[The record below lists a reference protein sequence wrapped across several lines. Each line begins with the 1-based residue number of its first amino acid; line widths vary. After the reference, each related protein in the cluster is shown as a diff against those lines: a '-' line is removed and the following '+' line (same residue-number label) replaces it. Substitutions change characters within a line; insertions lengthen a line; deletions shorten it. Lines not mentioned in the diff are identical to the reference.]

1 MAFVAHGSD
10 VAHRPL
16 GWKKSKY
23 IMMLLCMS
31 GVNVTRYMSIMTK
44 VNTRVKGD
52 AASNFKASMED
63 FDSY

>member
-1 MAFVAHGSD
+1 
-10 VAHRPL
+10 
-16 GWKKSKY
+16 
-23 IMMLLCMS
+23 MMLLCMS

-44 VNTRVKGD
+44 VNTSVKGN

>member
-1 MAFVAHGSD
+1 
-10 VAHRPL
+10 
-16 GWKKSKY
+16 
-23 IMMLLCMS
+23 MMLLCMS